1 MAKDYVY
8 ELDNT
13 IHGWK
18 DGLHVNSPSTLQVT
32 VQPGVYMI
40 SQRFYEVKSATNIT
54 VTASNINNAIGG
66 EIIWANPP
74 ADYDGNVLTQISLTP
89 EPDHVRDVLMNA
101 TQGKRIGRS
110 VALAK
115 VTSSANAG
123 TVTMSG
129 TFAAGETVTV
139 TVDGTAVVT
148 TLTTPQAASLT
159 AVAAAVADAINA
171 NATVSA
177 KVVATANAAV
187 VTITAKTVG
196 AVSAY
201 SLVAA
206 DTAGSG
212 TATAS
217 GANLAGSVVTL
228 AGIDNT
234 VKWSKFLGLPY
245 KKDN

>member
-13 IHGWK
+13 IHGVK
-18 DGLHVNSPSTLQVT
+18 DGLVVNTPSTLQVT

-40 SQRFYEVKSATNIT
+40 SKKFYEVKSAVNVT
-54 VTASNINNAIGG
+54 VTASNVNNALGG

-74 ADYDGNVLTQISLTP
+74 ADYDGNILSQISLTP
-89 EPDHVRDVLMNA
+89 EPDHVRDAFMNA
-101 TQGKRIGRS
+101 TVGKRVGRS
-110 VALAK
+110 VPLAK
-115 VTSSANAG
+115 VTSSAHSG

-129 TFAAGETVTV
+129 TFADTETVTV
-139 TVDGTAVVT
+139 TIDGTAVVT
-148 TLTTPQAASLT
+148 TLTALTAASLASVAS
-159 AVAAAVADAINA
+159 AVAAAINA
-171 NATVSA
+171 NATVAA
-177 KVVATANAAV
+177 KVTASANAAV

-196 AVSAY
+196 APSAY

-206 DTAGSG
+206 DTAASG

-234 VKWSKFLGLPY
+234 VKWSKFLGLPMA
-245 KKDN
+245 KDN